1 MVLGM
6 GDFGCSILAVEV
18 SVESIRVVEQ
28 LVEPILVGLE
38 SGQGRGLDMEELD
51 TEVSVLPLE
60 PNLISG

>member
-1 MVLGM
+1 MVLDM

-38 SGQGRGLDMEELD
+38 SGQGLDMEELD